1 MKVLVT
7 GGTGFIG
14 STLIERLRSR
24 GDEVTSVAKDRLNL
38 SLLEALGVQVVL
50 GDLNEA
56 NGWDRILA
64 GVECVYHLA
73 GVTRA
78 QSSREYY
85 EGNHLATRRL
95 LELCLQ
101 YCPGL
106 ERFLYVSSLAAVGPA
121 LNSEPVEET
130 TPYHPVSHYC
140 RSKMQG
146 EMEVLQVHDRLPVTI
161 VRPSAV
167 YGPRERDMYEY
178 TEADLPWDSA
188 AHRIPK
194 EAAESGSLFRSG
206 GGHPTGRRQPA
217 RDRRDVLPGKQR
229 VLHDGGDR
237 AVYRERSAL
246 APVSGSC
253 ASCVALRHRR
263 GGANRGD
270 TAAPAGLLQPAEGE
284 GFGSA
289 GMDLFHSKSAVTLG
303 LSAAP
308 VPRCRDAD
316 DLSPVSR
323 EWLAQVIWT
332 ASGSE

>member
-24 GDEVTSVAKDRLNL
+24 GDEVTCVAKDRLNL

-95 LELCLQ
+95 LELCLRP
-101 YCPGL
+101 YPGL
-106 ERFLYVSSLAAVGPA
+106 QRFLYVSSLAAVGPA

-146 EMEVLQVHDRLPVTI
+146 EMEVLQVRDRLPVTI
-161 VRPSAV
+161 VRPSAA

-178 TEADLPWDSA
+178 MKLISHGIQPLIGFRRKLLNLVHSSDLVEGILLA
-188 AHRIPK
+188 AASPRAIGETYFLGSNESYTTKEIGRSIANVVHSRPFRVHLPHVLLYSIGAVAQTAGTLLHRQVFFNLQK
-194 EAAESGSLFRSG
+194 ARELV
-206 GGHPTGRRQPA
+206 QPA
-217 RDRRDVLPGKQR
+217 WICSIQKAQSHLGFRPRLSLDAGMRMTYRW
-229 VLHDGGDR
+229 
-237 AVYRERSAL
+237 YREN
-246 APVSGSC
+246 G
-253 ASCVALRHRR
+253 
-263 GGANRGD
+263 
-270 TAAPAGLLQPAEGE
+270 
-284 GFGSA
+284 
-289 GMDLFHSKSAVTLG
+289 
-303 LSAAP
+303 
-308 VPRCRDAD
+308 
-316 DLSPVSR
+316 
-323 EWLAQVIWT
+323 WLN
-332 ASGSE
+332 